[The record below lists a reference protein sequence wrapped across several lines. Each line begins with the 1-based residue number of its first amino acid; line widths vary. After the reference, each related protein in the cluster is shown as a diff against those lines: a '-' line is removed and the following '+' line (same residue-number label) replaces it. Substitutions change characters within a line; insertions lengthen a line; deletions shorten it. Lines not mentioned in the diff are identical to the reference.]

1 MMVGIYFIESGVNM
15 IVLALQAK
23 PSLKTTHKAE
33 LYGLPRASRGLLNSI
48 QTYWQGRTTMD
59 YIRVTEENLESE
71 HICCAISNNKD
82 VQVASKKAWLAER
95 FDEGLVFLKS
105 VERGKCFIEYIPAE
119 NAWVPVEAE
128 GYMYIDCLWVSGS
141 FKGHGYSNDLLAACI
156 ADSKAKGRKGLCI
169 LSSAKKK
176 PFLADPK
183 YLKHKG
189 FTVCDEA
196 DNGIQLWYLPF
207 DPEAAKP
214 AFKACAR
221 HPHIDEAG
229 YVLYYSSQCPFN
241 AKYVPIVERAAG
253 EHGIPFRAIHLQSR
267 EEAQSAPTPV
277 TTYALFRDGEYLT
290 NEQMN
295 DTKFLKH

>member
-1 MMVGIYFIESGVNM
+1 ME
-15 IVLALQAK
+15 
-23 PSLKTTHKAE
+23 
-33 LYGLPRASRGLLNSI
+33 
-48 QTYWQGRTTMD
+48 
-59 YIRVTEENLESE
+59 YIRVTKENLEKE

-95 FDEGLVFLKS
+95 LDEGLVFLKS
-105 VERGKCFIEYIPAE
+105 VERGKCFIEYLPAE
-119 NAWVPVEAE
+119 MAWNPIDAE

-156 ADSKAKGRKGLCI
+156 ADGKAQGKKGLCI
-169 LSSAKKK
+169 LAAAKKK

-183 YLKHKG
+183 YLKYKG

-229 YVLYYSSQCPFN
+229 YVLYYTSQCPFN
-241 AKYVPIVERAAG
+241 AKYVPIVEQTAR
-253 EHGIPFRAIHLQSR
+253 EHGIPFRAIHLDSR
-267 EEAQSAPTPV
+267 EEARSAPTPV
-277 TTYALFRDGEYLT
+277 TTYALFCDGEYLT

-295 DTKFLKH
+295 EARFLKLLAR